1 MKIVMGL
8 ALTASL
14 VAFGGARAQTP
25 NELVYDWTLTGPTT
39 GAGTITVNDYGDP
52 NLGLDILAIGGT
64 FDGAAINGLLGT
76 NGFQYSPSGQFQ
88 IDNLLYTNYAS
99 AYLDVYGV
107 LFSTDAYQE
116 VNIWGNGGGDYAADQ
131 QAGRGGRGAQLRGGQ
146 PSQRSRALCIS
157 AARLDPR
164 RWRRPIA
171 ACRRALLRG
180 DRAGVHACPARGCR
194 LRGPRAAQP
203 IQRALRDA
211 QWS

>member
-88 IDNLLYTNYAS
+88 IDNLLYTNDAS

-116 VNIWGNGGGDYAADQ
+116 VNIWGNGGGDYAAYSWNPGGYVLQNATGEIFSITFDQ
-131 QAGRGGRGAQLRGGQ
+131 YIPEPSSVALAGIGLLGLAMARRT
-146 PSQRSRALCIS
+146 RAV
-157 AARLDPR
+157 AK
-164 RWRRPIA
+164 
-171 ACRRALLRG
+171 
-180 DRAGVHACPARGCR
+180 
-194 LRGPRAAQP
+194 Q
-203 IQRALRDA
+203 
-211 QWS
+211 